1 MKSRLSQ
8 IVRNCKLFIE
18 DYVGGAIVCVHQG
31 VVIPD
36 FKDQKESYS
45 EYHFGVH
52 LYVTSA
58 IEILSGRFSGDV
70 KKLKKKKYGCKN
82 TD

>member
-8 IVRNCKLFIE
+8 IVRNCNLFIE
-18 DYVGGAIVCVHQG
+18 DYVEGAIVCVHQG
-31 VVIPD
+31 AVIPD

-52 LYVTSA
+52 
-58 IEILSGRFSGDV
+58 
-70 KKLKKKKYGCKN
+70 
-82 TD
+82 

>member
-1 MKSRLSQ
+1 MKSCLSQ

-18 DYVGGAIVCVHQG
+18 DYVEGAIVCVHQG
-31 VVIPD
+31 AVIPD
-36 FKDQKESYS
+36 FKDQKSFWS
-45 EYHFGVH
+45 T
-52 LYVTSA
+52 LICDISA

-70 KKLKKKKYGCKN
+70 KKTKKKKYGCKN